1 VRIWDAR
8 TSKCVQAIETRGEN
22 INIRW
27 SPDGQHIA
35 VGDKEDN
42 ISLIETRKGKAL
54 KSIKFGHEVNEMAW
68 DPMGHLFLL
77 ATGNGAVDV
86 FRCVSHADP
95 GLLPPG
101 PRCALVQPAL
111 PPRGYPAA
119 RVRPPSRAASHLRA
133 VDASPARA
141 FVARP

>member
-42 ISLIETRKGKAL
+42 ISLIEMRKGKAL
-54 KSIKFGHEVNEMAW
+54 KNMKFGHEVNEMAW
-68 DPMGHLFLL
+68 DPTGQLFLL
-77 ATGNGAVDV
+77 ATGSGGVDV
-86 FRCVSHADP
+86 FRCESHAAPCLPEP
-95 GLLPPG
+95 GAGL
-101 PRCALVQPAL
+101 
-111 PPRGYPAA
+111 
-119 RVRPPSRAASHLRA
+119 VRPAHASSHCTTACRRPLSRGCSHPR
-133 VDASPARA
+133 
-141 FVARP
+141 